1 MPVQRELRQG
11 SSARIAATEVAS
23 RDLLLPLEPNR
34 HFMPRKIDVPIDA
47 PAFGKAELL
56 VVTPAPQGD
65 GADAETL
72 AEPRRNHK
80 LCRWV
85 AVTVP
90 VVVVTAAPTHARL
103 LEANAFNILFGL
115 APPFRKICASLKG
128 RNTRFADLGSF
139 RLSRL
144 VHVPSRIDSTGNVR
158 SHSMLRN
165 AVVMFIKNKHTERI
179 LFQRKKA

>member
-65 GADAETL
+65 GANAEAL
-72 AEPRRNHK
+72 AEPRRHDEFG
-80 LCRWV
+80 RGVGIV
-85 AVTVP
+85 AAPPPTSGVIEIDALN
-90 VVVVTAAPTHARL
+90 VVVDKTLCQAARDMGATPFQIFREIIFPLSL
-103 LEANAFNILFGL
+103 LGIAIGM
-115 APPFRKICASLKG
+115 IS
-128 RNTRFADLGSF
+128 
-139 RLSRL
+139 
-144 VHVPSRIDSTGNVR
+144 V
-158 SHSMLRN
+158 
-165 AVVMFIKNKHTERI
+165 
-179 LFQRKKA
+179 